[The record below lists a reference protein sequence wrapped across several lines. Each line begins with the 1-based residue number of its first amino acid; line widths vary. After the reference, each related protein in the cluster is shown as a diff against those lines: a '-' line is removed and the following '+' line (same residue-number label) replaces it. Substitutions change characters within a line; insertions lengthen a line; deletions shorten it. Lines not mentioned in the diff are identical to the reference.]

1 MTEETQG
8 ELSENQAEFVKLLYE
23 TAGTLKEMFESGN
36 GELIGKLNKTV
47 KQMYHVQR
55 DSKEDVMQLI
65 TPDCEVL
72 YKNVDMMT
80 AVLRTTENGVIDDGA
95 RKAIG
100 KFLHNINEAV
110 VNIATVFGLV

>member
-1 MTEETQG
+1 MTDERNDEI
-8 ELSENQAEFVKLLYE
+8 SENQAAFIKLLYE
-23 TAGTLKEMFESGN
+23 LANTLKEMFESGN
-36 GELIGKLNKTV
+36 GELIGNLNKTV
-47 KQMYHVQR
+47 KQMYHIQR

-72 YKNVDMMT
+72 YKNADMMT
-80 AVLRTTENGVIDDGA
+80 AVLRTTENGVVDGGA
-95 RKAIG
+95 RKALG

>member
-1 MTEETQG
+1 MTEKTG
-8 ELSENQAEFVKLLYE
+8 EISANQAEFVTLLYE
-23 TAGTLKEMFESGN
+23 LAGTLKEMFESGN

-55 DSKEDVMQLI
+55 DSNEDVMKLI
-65 TPDCEVL
+65 APDCEVL
-72 YKNVDMMT
+72 YKNVDMTT
-80 AVLRTTENGVIDDGA
+80 AVLRTTENGVVDDGA